1 MSTPDPGP
9 FLVGRSAE
17 LSAIARAVEADSPI
31 LVLGEAGIGK
41 TSLVRA
47 AVAAARR
54 RIFEGGAFST
64 LDWMPYF
71 ALERAVGSRLRGDP
85 AWVAAAVERAV
96 GPDVLFVDDVQWSDR
111 GTLEVLP
118 RLVGRVAFV
127 VAVRRGAPGSAAVLE
142 ALAPSGFEVVEI
154 GPLDSADATRLALR
168 LRPDLPSE
176 RASHLARHA
185 GGNPFVIEQ
194 LVASGTSAVSLRRAF
209 DVRLERLD
217 ARTRASLACLALAD
231 RPLDRDHVEAADEL
245 LRDGL
250 AIDAGDGL
258 VVRHALLAEAMRAT
272 LGPDEARSAHAR
284 LAELIDEPGERA
296 RHLAAAGDR
305 AAAHALALEAAAAA
319 TTPGE
324 RAAHLAIAATTA
336 SGPDLN
342 ALRIESAMALR
353 VAGDLPGAAAA
364 LDALE
369 APDVETRALAEAVR
383 ARIHWSTGDPEA
395 MRAAIDRGLSIVA
408 GHGTRAEALLR
419 AEAVTVTAL
428 VDGRFDE
435 GLADAETAA
444 ALALRAG
451 IDPTRALL
459 LRATVL
465 TGLGRPGWA
474 EALEAVIAAAREAGD
489 AETEL
494 SAANNLVS
502 GHEMHGRPADG
513 RALATAMLERA
524 GLLRLTAW
532 ERQFAAMLA
541 SLDLHAGD
549 LRGALARAETLLEEA
564 LDPLATQQVGLTA
577 ALALV
582 DLGRH
587 EEAAPLLE
595 RLLPAAAPDV
605 TGRGDVLFVLAEAAL
620 WAGRPADALVH
631 LDAYREYEASE
642 YPTSLLVD
650 VTAGWAALDAGRPI
664 PPTLGRAEAVGMLV
678 GATLER
684 RGIEAMAGADHEI
697 AAALF
702 GEAASAY
709 AGYHRRGEL
718 RAAWASGDARRRAGD
733 EDVARAALERVEAEA
748 AAGGFVPLLGRIHR
762 SLRLLGVR
770 RATRAPTM
778 DRSSRFTARERDLA
792 QLAGRGLTNP
802 EIARRMGLGRPTVAR
817 LLSSAMIK
825 LGVDS
830 RAQLVARLEE
840 LV

>member
-1 MSTPDPGP
+1 MSTPDPGEA
-9 FLVGRSAE
+9 LIGRSAE
-17 LSAIARAVEADSPI
+17 LAAITRAIEADSPVV
-31 LVLGEAGIGK
+31 VLGEAGIGK
-41 TSLVRA
+41 TALVRA

-54 RIFEGGAFST
+54 RIHEGGAFST
-64 LDWMPYF
+64 LGWMPYF

-85 AWVAAAVERAV
+85 AWVVAAVERAV
-96 GPDVLFVDDVQWSDR
+96 GPDVLFVDDVHWSDR

-118 RLVGRVAFV
+118 RLVGRLAFV
-127 VAVRRGAPGSAAVLE
+127 VAVRRGAPGSAPVLE
-142 ALAPSGFEVVEI
+142 ALAQSRLDIVEI
-154 GPLDSADATRLALR
+154 GPLDEADATRLALLR
-168 LRPDLPSE
+168 RPDLTLE
-176 RASHLARHA
+176 RARLLAGRA

-194 LVASGTSAVSLRRAF
+194 LVASGTSSTSLRRPF
-209 DVRLERLD
+209 DVRLEHLD
-217 ARTRASLACLALAD
+217 ARTRASLACLTLAD
-231 RPLDRDHVEAADEL
+231 RPLDRGHVEAADEL

-258 VVRHALLAEAMRAT
+258 VVRHALLAEAMLAT
-272 LGPDEARSAHAR
+272 IEPDEARTAHAR

-296 RHLAAAGDR
+296 RHLAAAGDT
-305 AAAHALALEAAAAA
+305 AAAHALALRAAAAA
-319 TTPGE
+319 TSPGE

-336 SGPDLN
+336 SGPALN

-353 VAGDLPGAAAA
+353 VAGDLPGATAS

-369 APDVETRALAEAVR
+369 APDVETRALADAIR

-395 MRAAIDRGLSIVA
+395 VRAAIGRGLALVE

-419 AEAVTVTAL
+419 AESVTVTAL

-435 GLADAETAA
+435 GLVDAEAA
-444 ALALRAG
+444 ASLALRAG
-451 IDPTRALL
+451 VDPTRALL

-465 TGLGRPGWA
+465 TGLGRAGWA
-474 EALEAVIAAAREAGD
+474 EALEAVVAAAREAGD
-489 AETEL
+489 VETEL

-524 GLLRLTAW
+524 GLLRLAAW

-549 LRGALARAETLLEEA
+549 LRGALARAEALLEEA

-587 EEAAPLLE
+587 EEAMPLLE
-595 RLLPAAAPDV
+595 RLLEAAAPDV
-605 TGRGDVLFVLAEAAL
+605 TGRGDVLFILAEAAL
-620 WAGRPADALVH
+620 WAGRPADALIHV
-631 LDAYREYEASE
+631 DAYREYEASE

-650 VTAGWAALDAGRPI
+650 VTAAWAALEADRPI
-664 PPTLGRAEAVGMLV
+664 PPALGRAEAAGMLV

-684 RGIEAMAGADHEI
+684 RGVEALAGGELGD
-697 AAALF
+697 AAARF
-702 GEAASAY
+702 EAAASAY

-718 RAAWASGDARRRAGD
+718 RATWASAEARRRAGD
-733 EDVARAALERVEAEA
+733 DEGARAGLERVEAEA
-748 AAGGFVPLLGRIHR
+748 AAGGFVPLLGRVHR

-770 RATRAPTM
+770 RSTRAPSI

-792 QLAGRGLTNP
+792 ELAGRGLTNP

-817 LLSSAMIK
+817 LLSSAMLK